1 MSIDIDLDRDTGA
14 EARRTFDVH
23 RPGTGEVLGTY
34 PVDSAADVK
43 EAVRRARAAAVW
55 WVELG
60 WAERRRRLDAFRG
73 VLARRISQLAGLV
86 SEETGKPSTDAV
98 LEVALVL
105 DHLAWAARN
114 AEKVLGRRRVRS
126 GLSTLHLAGS
136 VEYKPYGVVG
146 VIGPWNFP
154 VFTPLGSVVFA
165 LAAGNAVVFK
175 PSELTPGVGRW
186 LVDAFAAV
194 VPEQPVLQLVTGDG
208 STGAAL
214 CRSGVDKVAFTG
226 STATAR
232 QVMAA
237 CAETLTPL
245 VAECGGKDA
254 LLVDEDADVDA
265 AVDGAL
271 WAGLVNAGQACIA
284 TERIYVHAAVYDE
297 FVQKLATQLATLR
310 AGTDPDAQLGPI
322 TLPSQVDV
330 IAAHVSDALGR
341 GAHVLAGGGAADG
354 QVVQPV
360 LLTDVPEDAPA
371 NQAETFGPT
380 LTVRKIADLE
390 EGVRYANGTRYGLGA
405 VVYGR
410 RRAREVAPRLRAG
423 MVSINAVFATAALP
437 SVPFGGVGASGF
449 GRVHGPDGLR
459 EFASPQAVARLRFPA
474 PLVLTSFRRTAKAEQ
489 RMAALV
495 ALVHGRH

>member
-1 MSIDIDLDRDTGA
+1 MSTDTDTDTGPHP
-14 EARRTFDVH
+14 TFDVH
-23 RPGTGEVLGTY
+23 RPGTGEVVGTY

-43 EAVRRARAAAVW
+43 ATVLRARAAAAW
-55 WVELG
+55 WADLG
-60 WAERRRRLDAFRG
+60 WNERRHRLDGFRG
-73 VLARRISQLAGLV
+73 VLARRIHQLAGLV
-86 SEETGKPSTDAV
+86 SEETGKPSSDAV

-105 DHLAWAARN
+105 DHVAWAARN
-114 AEKVLGRRRVRS
+114 AEKVLGLRRVRS

-186 LVDAFAAV
+186 LVDAFAEV
-194 VPEQPVLQLVTGDG
+194 VPEQPVLQLVTGDR

-232 QVMAA
+232 QVMAV

-265 AVDGAL
+265 AVDGAV
-271 WAGLVNAGQACIA
+271 WAGLMNAGQACIG
-284 TERIYVHAAVYDE
+284 TERIYVHAKVYDE
-297 FVQKLATQLATLR
+297 FVQKLAAQVDALR
-310 AGTDPDAQLGPI
+310 AGSDPDAQLGPI

-330 IAAHVSDALGR
+330 IAAHVRDALGR
-341 GAHVLAGGGAADG
+341 GAHVLAGGGATDG

-380 LTVRKIADLE
+380 LTVRKVADLE
-390 EGVRYANGTRYGLGA
+390 EGLRYANGTRYGLGA
-405 VVYGR
+405 VVYGG
-410 RRAREVAPRLRAG
+410 RRARDVARRLKAG
-423 MVSINAVFATAALP
+423 MVSVNAVFAAAALP

-459 EFASPQAVARLRFPA
+459 EFASPQSVVRLRFPS
-474 PLVLTSFRRTAKAEQ
+474 PLALTTFGRTAKTDRRLGAI
-489 RMAALV
+489 V
-495 ALVHGRH
+495 ALVHGRR